1 MTDLRHGAER
11 ELMVAIGRKLADRG
25 LVSGTD
31 GNLSVRLSDGLIL
44 TTPTA
49 RRKGELRPE
58 ELVVVDPTGR
68 VVGPGKPSSEL
79 PLHLR
84 VYAERPD
91 VAGIVHAHPPCT
103 TAFAAAGRT
112 VPADV
117 LPEVLLT
124 IGEVAL
130 APYGT
135 PSTAEVPDRLAP
147 LLANH
152 VCFVLQNHGALAI
165 GPDLTTAHNRL
176 ETLELTARVCLLA
189 EPLGGARSLSPADA
203 ATLRAMAAALARG

>member
-1 MTDLRHGAER
+1 MSDYARER
-11 ELMVAIGRKLADRG
+11 EQLVAIGRKLADRG

-31 GNLSVRLSDGLIL
+31 GNLSLRLGDGLIL
-44 TTPTA
+44 TTPTG

-58 ELVVVDPTGR
+58 DLVVVDASGR

-84 VYAERPD
+84 VYADRPD
-91 VAGIVHAHPPCT
+91 VNGIVHAHPPYT
-103 TAFAAAGRT
+103 TAFAVAGRT

-124 IGEVAL
+124 IGEIGF

-135 PSTAEVPDRLAP
+135 PSTAEVPERLAP
-147 LLANH
+147 LLRDH

-165 GPDLTTAHNRL
+165 GPDIVAAHNRL
-176 ETLELTARVCLLA
+176 ETLELAARVCVLA
-189 EPLGGARSLSPADA
+189 TALGGARQLSAPDA
-203 ATLRAMAAALARG
+203 AALRAMAADFARG